1 MMKFIKQL
9 LFMTFVIAVFSMT
22 AMAQK
27 DGDKKPPK
35 KPDPPVIVAP
45 DKDKPKD
52 NDRNNDNRNNNNP
65 PKKPQEA
72 SFESENQTEISS
84 V

>member
-1 MMKFIKQL
+1 MMKTMKQI
-9 LFMTFVIAVFSMT
+9 LFAAVVCIGFSMT

-52 NDRNNDNRNNNNP
+52 TDK
-65 PKKPQEA
+65 PKKPQEVI
-72 SFESENQTEISS
+72 FIGVNQREIYSI
-84 V
+84 